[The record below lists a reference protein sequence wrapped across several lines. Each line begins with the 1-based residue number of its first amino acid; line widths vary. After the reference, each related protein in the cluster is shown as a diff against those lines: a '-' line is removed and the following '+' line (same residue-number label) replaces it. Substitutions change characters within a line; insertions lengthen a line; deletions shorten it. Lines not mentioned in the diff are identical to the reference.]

1 MSARVKVCFS
11 DSEPCDQEVVIF
23 DNVLVSKRP
32 CEYDATYLKPSKC
45 VTINFYNEENG
56 QPLEDRNSRKQN
68 LLLQNFQNKKICT
81 VQALSY

>member
-32 CEYDATYLKPSKC
+32 CEYDATYLKPSKYLIAILC
-45 VTINFYNEENG
+45 NH
-56 QPLEDRNSRKQN
+56 QPK
-68 LLLQNFQNKKICT
+68 FGT
-81 VQALSY
+81 HGHGF